1 MGRHLRANRVRVTLL
16 TTVTAALVAVG
27 MVVPATAAGMV
38 GDPQPELTQFTVGA
52 VGGLGS
58 GTVLPNGEL
67 VLASPSHSATTIAV
81 CVLHPGARTCAS
93 RATLHAH
100 AGDSFY
106 GTTEVLATGGAN
118 VSVVALDC
126 CTIGADTATTFNS
139 TNDGKTFS
147 AQVQAGNLAS
157 IGAGTEAGGQLVIG
171 TFSQSGGTQ
180 VQAFVPHPGSPVTAA
195 ATVVG
200 GDDGNT
206 ALTTYNGGVL
216 VASDDTTNTHVE
228 FAHSASNFNSS
239 SSYTHVGTFGNE
251 LVTAVSGNALLTDP
265 GGSITGGERLRF
277 FNGSTFGPERK
288 VPDAKLGDD
297 GGFSMQD
304 VNGTVHVFFEG
315 RRYGYDAFTETTRDG
330 VHWTPLVQFGSALF
344 SSSLAPVLGPTGAG
358 LLFENDGA
366 PLKAQPILN
375 RQSVHVTLASL
386 RVKRGHHDTIHGTAG
401 PHLAGLMVTLQYL
414 VAGKWYPGG
423 TAHESPTGTF
433 AFSVPGL
440 TRSYRAVLNQR
451 PGYYQFGY
459 SNAVTVVA
467 IP

>member
-16 TTVTAALVAVG
+16 STVVATLVAVG

-100 AGDSFY
+100 AGDSFF
-106 GTTEVLATGGAN
+106 GTVEVLATGGAN

-139 TNDGKTFS
+139 TNDGTTFS
-147 AQVQAGNLAS
+147 AQVQAGNLAN
-157 IGAGTEAGGQLVIG
+157 IGAGTEAGGELVVA
-171 TFSQSGGTQ
+171 TFDQTGTQ
-180 VQAFVPHPGSPVTAA
+180 VQAFVPNPGSPVTTA
-195 ATVVG
+195 ATAIAG
-200 GDDGNT
+200 IGADT
-206 ALTTYNGGVL
+206 SITTYHGGVL
-216 VASDDTTNTHVE
+216 VASDDTTNTHVA
-228 FAHSASNFNSS
+228 FAHSASNFNSTS
-239 SSYTHVGTFGNE
+239 AYTHVGTFGNE

-277 FNGSTFGPERK
+277 FNGSTFGPAHK
-288 VPDAKLGDD
+288 VPDTKLGDD

-330 VHWTPLVQFGSALF
+330 VHWTPLVQFGSAIF
-344 SSSLAPVLGPTGAG
+344 SSSLAPVLGPSGAG

-375 RQSVHVTLASL
+375 RQSVHLTLGAL
-386 RVKRGHHDTIHGTAG
+386 RVKRGHSDTIHGTAG
-401 PHLAGLMVTLQYL
+401 PHLAGLVVTLQYL
-414 VAGKWYPGG
+414 AAGKWYPRG
-423 TAHESPTGTF
+423 TAHESAAGTF

-451 PGYYQFGY
+451 PGYYEFGY

-467 IP
+467 VP